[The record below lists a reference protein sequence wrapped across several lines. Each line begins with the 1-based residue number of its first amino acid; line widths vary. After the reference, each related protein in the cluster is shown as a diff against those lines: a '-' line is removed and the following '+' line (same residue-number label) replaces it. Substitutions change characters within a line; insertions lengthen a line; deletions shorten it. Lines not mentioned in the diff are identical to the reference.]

1 MIVKNRAKNFFGLL
15 LVVYGLML
23 ALIPLAV
30 PSEVAPYPVVVG
42 SLGLILAIPAAIS
55 AFSFLML
62 ELVLWFDTRP

>member
-1 MIVKNRAKNFFGLL
+1 VKNRAKNFFGLL

-30 PSEVAPYPVVVG
+30 PSEVAPYLVAVL

-55 AFSFLML
+55 VFSFLLL
-62 ELVLWFDTRP
+62 ELTIWFDTRSSP